1 MEVTTESFIQAASQ
15 QSMKIQLIDSRP
27 EVVKAILLKE
37 WMRIGLSI
45 CLLGLPVI
53 LGYFSIQIADA
64 RNAEFAKNS
73 PIPALGD
80 EFDFSEQ
87 TAAVVRDNT
96 LEGQALAVRPPAQEA
111 GASHSRGWQQQKEKA
126 FRDGLATVK
135 HQGLAVFAKYG
146 DVLKKGQI
154 IALAAAIGYAPVSY
168 PVFPLH
174 KNGRVIDPASYIHR
188 TIR

>member
-1 MEVTTESFIQAASQ
+1 
-15 QSMKIQLIDSRP
+15 MKLQPIDSRP
-27 EVVKAILLKE
+27 GVVKAIILKE

-53 LGYFSIQIADA
+53 LGYFSLQIAEA

-73 PIPALGD
+73 LIPALGD

-87 TAAVVRDNT
+87 ATTVVQAKTMAGKAPAARPRS
-96 LEGQALAVRPPAQEA
+96 QATS
-111 GASHSRGWQQQKEKA
+111 ASASRSVTREEPNVLHN
-126 FRDGLATVK
+126 GLATGK
-135 HQGLAVFAKYG
+135 HQGLALFAKFG

-154 IALAAAIGYAPVSY
+154 VVLAAAVSY
-168 PVFPLH
+168 ISESIPDFALH
-174 KNGRVIDPASYIHR
+174 KSGRVIDPAAYIHR